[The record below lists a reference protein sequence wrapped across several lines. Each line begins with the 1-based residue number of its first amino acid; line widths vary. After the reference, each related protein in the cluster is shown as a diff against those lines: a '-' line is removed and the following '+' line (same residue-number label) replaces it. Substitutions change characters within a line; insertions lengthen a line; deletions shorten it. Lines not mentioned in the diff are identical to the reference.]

1 MKNMTINKLGS
12 LHEKVGFFE
21 YKMPETMARELLK
34 TSKGEETKMKPNDFL
49 CKVVNENFGLKDRCV
64 NVIRY

>member
-34 TSKGEETKMKPNDFL
+34 TRKGEETKMKPNDFL